1 MSACDSGRFGDHAR
15 RDGAFEE
22 MQPLQKKP
30 QSSEPA
36 IMQVNRGGG
45 LSNYGETILHDR
57 TFDTANGRVR

>member
-1 MSACDSGRFGDHAR
+1 MRVIPGVSVIMRDVTAR
-15 RDGAFEE
+15 FEE